1 MREILQLVLFAV
13 AALAMLAAVRQQNRT
28 YALMLSVAAG
38 AALLL
43 YALPQL
49 AAVIKQASALAAAA
63 AGRDT
68 GARLGVLLKAAAA
81 ALLGEWGVNICRDA
95 GENALGFKLET
106 AVRIL
111 LIASAMPIY
120 AELLS
125 LALEVLRDA
134 GGGLSG

>member
-49 AAVIKQASALAAAA
+49 AAVIKQASALAAA

-120 AELLS
+120 AELIS
-125 LALEVLRDA
+125 LALEVLRDV
-134 GGGLSG
+134 GMGLSG

>member
-63 AGRDT
+63 GRDT

-81 ALLGEWGVNICRDA
+81 ALFGEWGVNICRDA

>member
-13 AALAMLAAVRQQNRT
+13 AALAMLAEVRQQNRT

-63 AGRDT
+63 GRDT
-68 GARLGVLLKAAAA
+68 GARLSVLLKAAAA

>member
-28 YALMLSVAAG
+28 YAIMLSVAAG

-63 AGRDT
+63 GRDT
-68 GARLGVLLKAAAA
+68 GARLGVLLKAA
-81 ALLGEWGVNICRDA
+81 VCRA
-95 GENALGFKLET
+95 FGRMG
-106 AVRIL
+106 R
-111 LIASAMPIY
+111 
-120 AELLS
+120 
-125 LALEVLRDA
+125 
-134 GGGLSG
+134 

>member
-49 AAVIKQASALAAAA
+49 AAVIKQASALAAA

-134 GGGLSG
+134 GEV

>member
-1 MREILQLVLFAV
+1 MREILQL
-13 AALAMLAAVRQQNRT
+13 VRQQNRT

-49 AAVIKQASALAAAA
+49 AAVIKQASALAAA

-134 GGGLSG
+134 GEGLSG

>member
-49 AAVIKQASALAAAA
+49 AAVIKQASALAAA

-125 LALEVLRDA
+125 LALEVLRNA

>member
-49 AAVIKQASALAAAA
+49 AAVIKQASALAAA

-134 GGGLSG
+134 GGGLGG

>member
-63 AGRDT
+63 GRDT
-68 GARLGVLLKAAAA
+68 GARLSVLLKAAAA

>member
-1 MREILQLVLFAV
+1 MREILHLVLFAV

-49 AAVIKQASALAAAA
+49 TAVIKQASALAAA

-81 ALLGEWGVNICRDA
+81 VLLGEWGVNICRDA

>member
-49 AAVIKQASALAAAA
+49 AAVIKQASALAAA

-125 LALEVLRDA
+125 LALEVLRDV
-134 GGGLSG
+134 GMGLSG

>member
-49 AAVIKQASALAAAA
+49 TAVIKQASALAAA

-81 ALLGEWGVNICRDA
+81 ALLGEWSVNICRDA

>member
-49 AAVIKQASALAAAA
+49 TAVIKQASALAAAA
-63 AGRDT
+63 GKDT

>member
-63 AGRDT
+63 GRDT

-81 ALLGEWGVNICRDA
+81 ALLGEWGVTICREA
-95 GENALGFKLET
+95 GENARGFKLET

-125 LALEVLRDA
+125 LALEVLRDV
-134 GGGLSG
+134 GMGLSG

>member
-1 MREILQLVLFAV
+1 M
-13 AALAMLAAVRQQNRT
+13 AALAMLAAVRQQNRR

-49 AAVIKQASALAAAA
+49 AAVIKQASALAAA

>member
-49 AAVIKQASALAAAA
+49 AAVIKQASALAAA

-125 LALEVLRDA
+125 LALEALRDV

>member
-49 AAVIKQASALAAAA
+49 TAVIKQASVLAAA

>member
-1 MREILQLVLFAV
+1 MREILQWVLFAV

-49 AAVIKQASALAAAA
+49 AAVIKQASALAAA

>member
-49 AAVIKQASALAAAA
+49 AAVIKQASALAAA

-125 LALEVLRDA
+125 LAFEVLRDA

>member
-49 AAVIKQASALAAAA
+49 TAVIKQASALAAA

-81 ALLGEWGVNICRDA
+81 ALLVEWGVNI
-95 GENALGFKLET
+95 
-106 AVRIL
+106 
-111 LIASAMPIY
+111 
-120 AELLS
+120 
-125 LALEVLRDA
+125 
-134 GGGLSG
+134 

>member
-13 AALAMLAAVRQQNRT
+13 AALAMLAAMRQQNRT

-49 AAVIKQASALAAAA
+49 AAVIKQASALAAA

>member
-1 MREILQLVLFAV
+1 M

-63 AGRDT
+63 GRDT
-68 GARLGVLLKAAAA
+68 GAQLGVLLKAAAA
-81 ALLGEWGVNICRDA
+81 AILGEWGVNICRDA

-125 LALEVLRDA
+125 LALEVLRDV
-134 GGGLSG
+134 GMGLSG

>member
-49 AAVIKQASALAAAA
+49 TAVIKQASALAAA

>member
-28 YALMLSVAAG
+28 YALMLAVAAG

-49 AAVIKQASALAAAA
+49 AAVIKQASALAAA

>member
-13 AALAMLAAVRQQNRT
+13 AALVMLAAVRQQNRT

-49 AAVIKQASALAAAA
+49 AAVIKQASALAAA

>member
-63 AGRDT
+63 GRDT

-81 ALLGEWGVNICRDA
+81 ALLGGVNICRDA

>member
-13 AALAMLAAVRQQNRT
+13 AALAILAAVRQQNRT

-49 AAVIKQASALAAAA
+49 AAVIKQASALAAA

>member
-63 AGRDT
+63 GRDT
-68 GARLGVLLKAAAA
+68 GARLGVLLKAAVA

-125 LALEVLRDA
+125 LALEVLRDV
-134 GGGLSG
+134 GMGLSG

>member
-13 AALAMLAAVRQQNRT
+13 AALTMLAAVRQQNRT

-49 AAVIKQASALAAAA
+49 AAVIKQASALAAA

>member
-28 YALMLSVAAG
+28 YALMLSIAAG

-49 AAVIKQASALAAAA
+49 AAVIKQASALAAA

>member
-49 AAVIKQASALAAAA
+49 TAVIKQASALAAA

-134 GGGLSG
+134 GMGLSG

>member
-63 AGRDT
+63 GRDT

-111 LIASAMPIY
+111 LIASAMPIC

>member
-49 AAVIKQASALAAAA
+49 TAVIKQASALAAAA
-63 AGRDT
+63 GKDT

-81 ALLGEWGVNICRDA
+81 ALLGEWGVNICRDS

>member
-49 AAVIKQASALAAAA
+49 AAVIKQASVLAAA

-125 LALEVLRDA
+125 LALEVLRDV
-134 GGGLSG
+134 GMGLSG

>member
-13 AALAMLAAVRQQNRT
+13 AALAMLAAMRQQNRT

-63 AGRDT
+63 GRDT
-68 GARLGVLLKAAAA
+68 GARLGVLLKEAAA

>member
-49 AAVIKQASALAAAA
+49 AAVIKQASALAAA

-134 GGGLSG
+134 SGGLSG

>member
-49 AAVIKQASALAAAA
+49 TAVIKQASALAAAA
-63 AGRDT
+63 GKDT

-125 LALEVLRDA
+125 LALEVLRNA

>member
-63 AGRDT
+63 GRDT

-95 GENALGFKLET
+95 SENALGFKLET

-125 LALEVLRDA
+125 LALEVLRDV
-134 GGGLSG
+134 GMGLSG

>member
-49 AAVIKQASALAAAA
+49 AAVIKQASALAAA

-125 LALEVLRDA
+125 LALEVLRVA

>member
-13 AALAMLAAVRQQNRT
+13 AALVMLAAVRQQNRT

-49 AAVIKQASALAAAA
+49 TAVIKQASALAAAA
-63 AGRDT
+63 GKDT